1 MTNIFKKSILPF
13 LIRILRILLKPFFI
27 ILYKR
32 YLPHF
37 SEDFKGKRT
46 YFLAELRGGQE
57 LWLGTRRRKAKLGNT
72 HPWNR
77 YFNRKLVTCPQTL
90 AEIEKFL
97 VGCKYL
103 SDRITRSQKDF
114 WEPPDIF
121 EKRKTGD
128 CEDHAIW
135 AWRHLYDL
143 GYKVRLVLGQ
153 CRGGGHAW
161 VHVFRNGRT
170 YLLEATQKCHWFP
183 NANEYEAHWSVERRK
198 GKKFE
203 FYDHFNNHSN

>member
-1 MTNIFKKSILPF
+1 MTRLFKRKIIPCIIRVLRF
-13 LIRILRILLKPFFI
+13 LLRPFFI
-27 ILYKR
+27 ILFNR
-32 YLPHF
+32 YFPHF
-37 SEDFKGKRT
+37 GEYFKGKRT

-57 LWLGTRRRKAKLGNT
+57 LWIGTRRRKAKLGNT

-77 YFNRKLVTCPQTL
+77 YFNKELVTHPENL

-97 VGCKYL
+97 LGCKYL
-103 SDRITRSQKDF
+103 SDRMTRSQRDF

-121 EKRKTGD
+121 EKRRTGD

-135 AWRHLYDL
+135 AWRHLHDL
-143 GYKVRLVLGQ
+143 GYKSRFVLGKL
-153 CRGGGHAW
+153 GGGWHAW

-170 YLLEATQKCHWFP
+170 YLLEATQKSHWFP
-183 NANEYEAHWSVERRK
+183 NVNAYEARWSVERRE

-203 FYDHFNNHSN
+203 FYDHFNQHAS